1 MANLFTL
8 LKHLAPYKK
17 YVFATIL
24 SQILLAVFTVIS
36 IPMIIPFFQVLFN
49 DETMEYTEPVSIWQ
63 GAEWLEY
70 TFNNFIAQYDR
81 LDALLYICIG
91 IVTIFL
97 LKNLFRYLSL
107 FFINPA
113 RNGIVK
119 DLRSGMYSH
128 LINIPIHQLKT
139 HKRGD
144 IITRLTSDAQEVEW
158 SILQVLDAFIKAPLT
173 IIGSLAFMLYI
184 SPSLTVFVFILMLFT
199 VLIIGTISKTLKKES
214 KGIQESLSAM
224 TSNID
229 ETVTGMD
236 NVRSFNVEDRWIEKF
251 EAENQNFYS
260 RTVKMLRRKDLAG
273 PTSEFL
279 GILVVAV
286 LLYYGSFK
294 VFQGSF
300 SAETFFAFIFAFYQI
315 IEPSKSFSSAY
326 YNYKKGQAAYERIV
340 EFSNLADPLDADNG
354 DSIDKINESIQFDKV
369 DFSYPEEGGKA
380 LDQIKLE
387 IKQGDNVAFVGA
399 SGSGKTSMLNLL
411 LKFYDPSAGN
421 ITIDGKDLSKISTSS
436 WRKQIAMVTQ
446 QPFIFNDSIYENIK
460 FGRNYID
467 REKAIQAL
475 KQARLAKYV
484 DLLDQSVGERGQLLS
499 GGEKQR
505 LAIARAL
512 AGDPELLLLD
522 EPTSALDAQA
532 ENEVSQAIKDAMI
545 GRTAI
550 IIAHRFSTIKH
561 ADKIVV
567 LDKGKVVQEG
577 THENLSKE
585 DGFYK
590 TYLELQS

>member
-1 MANLFTL
+1 MADLIKL
-8 LKHLAPYKK
+8 LRHLGPYKK
-17 YVFATIL
+17 YVFANIL

-49 DETMEYTEPVSIWQ
+49 DETKVYDQPVSIWK

-81 LDALLYICIG
+81 LDALMYICIG
-91 IVTIFL
+91 IVLIFL

-119 DLRSGMYSH
+119 DLRSGMFKH
-128 LINIPIHQLKT
+128 LINIPIHKLKT

-173 IIGSLAFMLYI
+173 IFGSLAFMLYI
-184 SPSLTVFVFILMLFT
+184 SPSLTLFVFVLMIFT
-199 VLIIGTISKTLKKES
+199 IVIIGSISKTLKKES
-214 KGIQESLSAM
+214 KGIQETLSAM

-236 NVRSFNVEDRWIEKF
+236 NVRSFNVQDRWIEKF
-251 EAENQNFYS
+251 EVENESFYS
-260 RTVKMLRRKDLAG
+260 RTVKMLWRKDLAG

-340 EFSNLADPLDADNG
+340 EFSSLAEEGKD
-354 DSIDKINESIQFDKV
+354 DSGIAFENIAEQIEFKDV
-369 DFSYPEEGGKA
+369 DFSYPEEVDASEQSKASKEKA
-380 LDQIKLE
+380 LDAIKLK
-387 IKQGDNVAFVGA
+387 INQGENVAFVGA

-411 LKFYDPSAGN
+411 LKFYDPSSGQ
-421 ITIDGKDLSKISTSS
+421 ILIDGKNLQDLSTSS

-446 QPFIFNDSIYENIK
+446 QPFIFNDTIFENIK
-460 FGRNYID
+460 FGREGIS
-467 REKAIQAL
+467 REKAMEAL
-475 KQARLAKYV
+475 DQARLSKFKNA
-484 DLLDQSVGERGQLLS
+484 LDQSVGERGQLLS

-532 ENEVSQAIKDAMI
+532 ENEVSQAI
-545 GRTAI
+545 RAI
-550 IIAHRFSTIKH
+550 
-561 ADKIVV
+561 
-567 LDKGKVVQEG
+567 VQEG
-577 THENLSKE
+577 THNKLSQVE
-585 DGFYK
+585 GFYK
-590 TYLELQS
+590 TYLELQV

>member
-1 MANLFTL
+1 MADLFNLL
-8 LKHLAPYKK
+8 RHLSPYKK
-17 YVFATIL
+17 YVFANIL

-49 DETMEYTEPVSIWQ
+49 DETKIYDKPVSIWE

-97 LKNLFRYLSL
+97 LKNIFRYLSL

-119 DLRSGMYSH
+119 DLRSGMFKH
-128 LINIPIHQLKT
+128 LINIPMHELKT

-184 SPSLTVFVFILMLFT
+184 SPNLTLFVFVLMIFT
-199 VLIIGTISKTLKKES
+199 IVIIGSISKTLKKES
-214 KGIQESLSAM
+214 KGIQETLSAM
-224 TSNID
+224 TSNVD

-236 NVRSFNVEDRWIEKF
+236 NVRSFNVQDRWIEKF
-251 EAENQNFYS
+251 ESENRSFYS

-279 GILVVAV
+279 GILVVAI

-340 EFSNLADPLDADNG
+340 EFSSLSGVNKDDTGVPFK
-354 DSIDKINESIQFDKV
+354 KIENQILFDKV
-369 DFSYPEEGGKA
+369 DFNYPEQTDKA
-380 LDQIKLE
+380 LDDIKLS
-387 IKQGDNVAFVGA
+387 IKKGENIAFVGA

-411 LKFYDPSAGN
+411 LKFYEPSSGQ
-421 ITIDGKDLSKISTSS
+421 ILIDGKALKSLSTGS

-446 QPFIFNDSIYENIK
+446 QPFIFNDTIFENIK
-460 FGRNYID
+460 FGREGIT
-467 REKAIQAL
+467 REKAMEAL
-475 KQARLAKYV
+475 DQARLSKFKGA
-484 DLLDQSVGERGQLLS
+484 LDQPVGERGQLLS

-532 ENEVSQAIKDAMI
+532 ENEVSQAIRAAMQD
-545 GRTAI
+545 RTAI

-567 LDKGKVVQEG
+567 LDNGKIVQEG
-577 THENLSKE
+577 THDYLSQVE
-585 DGFYK
+585 GFYK
-590 TYLELQS
+590 TYLDLQV

>member
-8 LKHLAPYKK
+8 LRHLGPYKK
-17 YVFATIL
+17 YVFATIV

-49 DETMEYTEPVSIWQ
+49 EEPKVYQEAPTIWQ

-70 TFNNFIAQYDR
+70 TFHQFIAQYDR

-91 IVTIFL
+91 IVTVFL

-119 DLRSGMYSH
+119 DLRSGMFKH

-184 SPSLTVFVFILMLFT
+184 SPNLTLFVFALMIFT
-199 VLIIGTISKTLKKES
+199 VVIIGSISKTLKKES
-214 KGIQESLSAM
+214 KGIQETLSAM

-236 NVRSFNVEDRWIEKF
+236 NVRSFNVQDRWIEKF
-251 EAENQNFYS
+251 EHENQSFYS

-294 VFQGSF
+294 VFQGTF

-340 EFSNLADPLDADNG
+340 EFSNLAEPDKEDLGLSFEKIN
-354 DSIDKINESIQFDKV
+354 DKIQFNKV
-369 DFSYPEEGGKA
+369 DFSYPQEKSKA
-380 LDQIKLE
+380 LDKIQLTIN
-387 IKQGDNVAFVGA
+387 QGDNIAFVGA
-399 SGSGKTSMLNLL
+399 SGSGKTSMMNLL
-411 LKFYDPSAGN
+411 LKFYEASSGQ
-421 ITIDGKDLSKISTSS
+421 ILVDGKPLQELSTGS

-446 QPFIFNDSIYENIK
+446 QPFIFNDTIYENIK
-460 FGRNYID
+460 FGRDGIT
-467 REKAIQAL
+467 REKAMEAL
-475 KQARLAKYV
+475 DQARLSKYKG
-484 DLLDQSVGERGQLLS
+484 LLDQSVGERGQLLS

-532 ENEVSQAIKDAMI
+532 ENEVGQAIRTAMQ

-567 LDKGKVVQEG
+567 LDEGKIVQEG
-577 THENLSKE
+577 THEKLSVE
-585 DGFYK
+585 EGFYK
-590 TYLELQS
+590 RYLELQV

>member
-49 DETMEYTEPVSIWQ
+49 DEAKTYPEPVSIWE
-63 GAEWLEY
+63 GAAWLEY
-70 TFNNFIAQYDR
+70 SFHNFIAKYDR
-81 LDALLYICIG
+81 MDALLYICIG

-119 DLRSGMYSH
+119 DLRSGMFSH

-184 SPSLTVFVFILMLFT
+184 SPSLTLFVFVLMLFT
-199 VLIIGTISKTLKKES
+199 ALIIGTISKTLKRES

-236 NVRSFNVEDRWIEKF
+236 NVRSFNVQDQWIEKF
-251 EAENQNFYS
+251 EAENKNFYT
-260 RTVKMLRRKDLAG
+260 RTVKMLRRKDLAS

-300 SAETFFAFIFAFYQI
+300 NAETFFAFIFAFYQI

-340 EFSNLADPLDADNG
+340 EFSNLADPVELEKGAAFQKIEKDIEFDAV
-354 DSIDKINESIQFDKV
+354 SFA
-369 DFSYPEEGGKA
+369 YPEEDSKA
-380 LDQIKLE
+380 LDNIELT
-387 IKQGDNVAFVGA
+387 INQGDNVAFVGA

-411 LKFYDPSAGN
+411 LKFYSTSSGQ
-421 ITIDGKDLSKISTSS
+421 IKIDGKPLADISTSS

-446 QPFIFNDSIYENIK
+446 QPFIFNDSIYENIR
-460 FGRNYID
+460 FGRDYID
-467 REKAIQAL
+467 REKAKKAL
-475 KQARLAKYV
+475 KQARLGQYV
-484 DLLDQSVGERGQLLS
+484 DQLDQSVGERGQLLS

-532 ENEVSQAIKDAMI
+532 ENEVSQAIKDAMVT
-545 GRTAI
+545 RTAI

-567 LDKGKVVQEG
+567 LDRGKIVQVG
-577 THENLSKE
+577 THETLSNTE
-585 DGFYK
+585 GFYK
-590 TYLELQS
+590 SYLELQS

>member
-49 DETMEYTEPVSIWQ
+49 EETKEYKEPVNIWQ

-70 TFNNFIAQYDR
+70 SFNNFIAKYDR

-91 IVTIFL
+91 IVSIFL
-97 LKNLFRYLSL
+97 LKNIFRYLSL

-119 DLRSGMYSH
+119 DLRSGMYAH

-199 VLIIGTISKTLKKES
+199 ALIIGTISKTLKRES
-214 KGIQESLSAM
+214 KGIQESLSAI
-224 TSNID
+224 TSNVD

-236 NVRSFNVEDRWIEKF
+236 NVRSFNVQEEWTRKF
-251 EAENQNFYS
+251 QAENNNLYR

-279 GILVVAV
+279 GILVVAI

-340 EFSNLADPLDADNG
+340 EFSNLADPEDQKNGKPFDKLD
-354 DSIDKINESIQFDKV
+354 DSIEFKDVDFKYPQEAEKALDKINLK
-369 DFSYPEEGGKA
+369 
-380 LDQIKLE
+380 

-411 LKFYDPSAGN
+411 LKFYPTSGGG
-421 ITIDGKDLSKISTSS
+421 IYIDGKALNKINTGS
-436 WRKQIAMVTQ
+436 WRQQIAMVTQ
-446 QPFIFNDSIYENIK
+446 QPFIFNDTIYENIK
-460 FGRNYID
+460 FGRKYITRD
-467 REKAIQAL
+467 KAIEAL
-475 KQARLAKYV
+475 KQARLSKYV

-561 ADKIVV
+561 ADEIVV
-567 LDKGKVVQEG
+567 LDNGRIVQKG
-577 THENLSKE
+577 THESLSNV

>member
-49 DETMEYTEPVSIWQ
+49 EETKVYDEPVSIWK

-70 TFNNFIAQYDR
+70 TFNEFIAQYDR

-91 IVTIFL
+91 IVSIFL

-119 DLRSGMYSH
+119 DLRSGMFSH

-184 SPSLTVFVFILMLFT
+184 SPSLTLFVFALMLFT
-199 VLIIGTISKTLKKES
+199 VLIIGTISKTLKRES

-236 NVRSFNVEDRWIEKF
+236 NVRSFNVEGKWIEKF
-251 EAENQNFYS
+251 EAENQNFYQ

-340 EFSNLADPLDADNG
+340 EFSNLADPVMADQGLAIDKLNTAIEF
-354 DSIDKINESIQFDKV
+354 DSIDFV
-369 DFSYPEEGGKA
+369 YPDEQSKA
-380 LDQIKLE
+380 LDHIDLKIQ
-387 IKQGDNVAFVGA
+387 QGEHVAFVGA
-399 SGSGKTSMLNLL
+399 SGSGKTSMFNML
-411 LKFYDPSAGN
+411 LKFYQPTGGS
-421 ITIDGKDLSKISTSS
+421 ILIDGKDLSDLSTNS
-436 WRKQIAMVTQ
+436 WRRQIALVTQ

-460 FGRNYID
+460 FGRDYID
-467 REKAIQAL
+467 REKARKAL
-475 KQARLAKYV
+475 RQARLSKYV

-550 IIAHRFSTIKH
+550 IIAHRFTTIKH

-567 LDKGKVVQEG
+567 LDKGKIVQEG
-577 THENLSKE
+577 THERLSKE

-590 TYLELQS
+590 KYLELQS

>member
-1 MANLFTL
+1 MADLIKL
-8 LKHLAPYKK
+8 LRHLGPYKK
-17 YVFATIL
+17 YVFANIV

-49 DETMEYTEPVSIWQ
+49 DESKVYDKPVSIWE

-91 IVTIFL
+91 IVVIFL

-119 DLRSGMYSH
+119 DLRSGMFKH
-128 LINIPIHQLKT
+128 LINIPIHELKT

-184 SPSLTVFVFILMLFT
+184 SPSLTLFVFVLMIFT
-199 VLIIGTISKTLKKES
+199 IVIIGSISKTLKKES
-214 KGIQESLSAM
+214 KGIQETLSAM

-236 NVRSFNVEDRWIEKF
+236 NVRSFNVQDRWIEKF
-251 EAENQNFYS
+251 ETENQSFYA
-260 RTVKMLRRKDLAG
+260 RTVKMLWRKDLAG

-340 EFSNLADPLDADNG
+340 EFSSLAGADKDDVGIPFKNISEEINFKAI
-354 DSIDKINESIQFDKV
+354 DFRYPQEQQDTSQNKALDKINLS
-369 DFSYPEEGGKA
+369 
-380 LDQIKLE
+380 
-387 IKQGDNVAFVGA
+387 IKQGENIAFVGA

-411 LKFYDPSAGN
+411 LKFYDPSSGQ
-421 ITIDGKDLSKISTSS
+421 ILIDGKNLQDLSTAS

-446 QPFIFNDSIYENIK
+446 QPFIFNDTIFENIK
-460 FGRNYID
+460 FGREEKCLGSICW
-467 REKAIQAL
+467 RERTTIKWWRKTTI
-475 KQARLAKYV
+475 
-484 DLLDQSVGERGQLLS
+484 
-499 GGEKQR
+499 
-505 LAIARAL
+505 
-512 AGDPELLLLD
+512 GDSKSL
-522 EPTSALDAQA
+522 
-532 ENEVSQAIKDAMI
+532 
-545 GRTAI
+545 GRRSRI
-550 IIAHRFSTIKH
+550 IIA
-561 ADKIVV
+561 
-567 LDKGKVVQEG
+567 
-577 THENLSKE
+577 
-585 DGFYK
+585 
-590 TYLELQS
+590 

>member
-8 LKHLAPYKK
+8 LRHLGPYKK
-17 YVFATIL
+17 YVFATVI

-49 DETMEYTEPVSIWQ
+49 EEPKVYKQVPTIWE
-63 GAEWLEY
+63 GADWLEY
-70 TFNNFIAQYDR
+70 TFHQFIAQYDR

-119 DLRSGMYSH
+119 DLRSGMFRH

-184 SPSLTVFVFILMLFT
+184 SPNLTLFVFVLMIFT
-199 VLIIGTISKTLKKES
+199 IVIIGSISKTLKKES
-214 KGIQESLSAM
+214 KGIQETLSAM

-236 NVRSFNVEDRWIEKF
+236 NVRSFNVQDRWIEKF
-251 EAENQNFYS
+251 EAENQSFYS

-279 GILVVAV
+279 GILVVSV

-340 EFSNLADPLDADNG
+340 EFSNLAEP
-354 DSIDKINESIQFDKV
+354 DKEDTGLAFDRISDQIQFNQV
-369 DFSYPEEGGKA
+369 DFSYPKEKGKA
-380 LDQIKLE
+380 LDQIQLT
-387 IKQGDNVAFVGA
+387 INQGENIAFVGA

-411 LKFYDPSAGN
+411 LKFYESSSGQ
-421 ITIDGKDLSKISTSS
+421 ILVDGKPLEELSTGS

-460 FGRNYID
+460 FGRDEIT
-467 REKAIQAL
+467 REKAMEAL
-475 KQARLAKYV
+475 DQARLSQFKSV
-484 DLLDQSVGERGQLLS
+484 LDQSVGERGQLLS

-532 ENEVSQAIKDAMI
+532 ENEVSQAIRSAMK

-567 LDKGKVVQEG
+567 LDQGKIVQEG
-577 THENLSKE
+577 THEKLSVQE
-585 DGFYK
+585 GFYK
-590 TYLELQS
+590 TYLELQV

>member
-8 LKHLAPYKK
+8 LRHLGPYKK
-17 YVFATIL
+17 YVFATIV

-49 DETMEYTEPVSIWQ
+49 EETKVFEEPVSVWE
-63 GAEWLEY
+63 GADWLEY

-119 DLRSGMYSH
+119 DLRSGMFKH

-184 SPSLTVFVFILMLFT
+184 SPNLTMFVFVLMIFT
-199 VLIIGTISKTLKKES
+199 VVIIGSISKTLKRES
-214 KGIQESLSAM
+214 KGIQETLSAM

-236 NVRSFNVEDRWIEKF
+236 NVRSFNVQERWIEKF
-251 EAENQNFYS
+251 EKENQGFYS

-300 SAETFFAFIFAFYQI
+300 NAETFFAFIFAFYQI

-340 EFSNLADPLDADNG
+340 EFSNLAEPDEEDTGLAFDA
-354 DSIDKINESIQFDKV
+354 IKEHIQFEKIS
-369 DFSYPEEGGKA
+369 FSYPDEKGKA
-380 LDQIKLE
+380 LDGIQLTIN
-387 IKQGDNVAFVGA
+387 QGENIAFVGA
-399 SGSGKTSMLNLL
+399 SGSGKTSMMNLL
-411 LKFYDPSAGN
+411 LKFYSPSSGQ
-421 ITIDGKDLSKISTSS
+421 ILIDGKDLQDLSTGS

-446 QPFIFNDSIYENIK
+446 QPFIFNDTIFENIK
-460 FGRNYID
+460 FGREGIT
-467 REKAIQAL
+467 REKAMEAL
-475 KQARLAKYV
+475 DQARLSKFKNA
-484 DLLDQSVGERGQLLS
+484 LDQSVGERGQLLS

-532 ENEVSQAIKDAMI
+532 ENEVSQAIRSAME

-567 LDKGKVVQEG
+567 LDGGKIVQEG
-577 THENLSKE
+577 THDRLSTQ

-590 TYLELQS
+590 TYLELQV

>member
-24 SQILLAVFTVIS
+24 SQILLALFTVIS

-49 DETMEYTEPVSIWQ
+49 DEAKTYPEPVSIWE
-63 GAEWLEY
+63 GAAWLEY
-70 TFNNFIAQYDR
+70 SFHNFIAKYDR
-81 LDALLYICIG
+81 MDALLYICIG

-119 DLRSGMYSH
+119 DLRSGMFSH

-184 SPSLTVFVFILMLFT
+184 SPSLTLFVFVLMLFT
-199 VLIIGTISKTLKKES
+199 ALIIGTISKTLKRES

-236 NVRSFNVEDRWIEKF
+236 NVRSFNVQDQWIEKF
-251 EAENQNFYS
+251 EDENKNFYT
-260 RTVKMLRRKDLAG
+260 RTVKMLRRKDLAS

-300 SAETFFAFIFAFYQI
+300 NAETFFAFIFAFYQI

-340 EFSNLADPLDADNG
+340 EFSNLADPVE
-354 DSIDKINESIQFDKV
+354 IDKGEAFQKIEKDIEFDAV
-369 DFSYPEEGGKA
+369 SFAYPEEESKA
-380 LDQIKLE
+380 LDNIELT
-387 IKQGDNVAFVGA
+387 INQGDNVAFVGA

-411 LKFYDPSAGN
+411 LKFYAASTGE
-421 ITIDGKDLSKISTSS
+421 IKIDGRPLSEISTSS

-446 QPFIFNDSIYENIK
+446 QPFIFNDSIYENIR
-460 FGRNYID
+460 FGREYID
-467 REKAIQAL
+467 REKAKKAL
-475 KQARLAKYV
+475 KQARLGKYV

-532 ENEVSQAIKDAMI
+532 ENEVSQAIKDAMVT
-545 GRTAI
+545 RTAI

-567 LDKGKVVQEG
+567 LDRGKIVQVG
-577 THENLSKE
+577 THETLSKTE
-585 DGFYK
+585 GFYK
-590 TYLELQS
+590 SYLELQS

>member
-1 MANLFTL
+1 MANLFSL
-8 LKHLAPYKK
+8 LKHLGPYKK
-17 YVFATIL
+17 YVFATIV
-24 SQILLAVFTVIS
+24 SQILLAIFTVIS
-36 IPMIIPFFQVLFN
+36 IPVIIPFFQVLFN
-49 DETMEYTEPVSIWQ
+49 DESKVYEKPVDIME
-63 GAEWLEY
+63 GAKWLEY
-70 TFNNFIAQYDR
+70 TFHNFIAQYER
-81 LDALLYICIG
+81 MDALLYICIG
-91 IVTIFL
+91 IVAIFL

-119 DLRSGMYSH
+119 DLRSGMYKH

-144 IITRLTSDAQEVEW
+144 IITRLTSDVQEVEW
-158 SILQVLDAFIKAPLT
+158 SILQVLEAFIKAPLT
-173 IIGSLAFMLYI
+173 ILGSLAFMLFI
-184 SPSLTVFVFILMLFT
+184 SPNLTLFVFVLMIFT
-199 VLIIGTISKTLKKES
+199 AVIIGTISKTLKKES
-214 KGIQESLSAM
+214 QGIQESLSAM
-224 TSNID
+224 TSRID

-236 NVRSFNVEDRWIEKF
+236 NVRSFNVEAKWVEKF
-251 EAENQNFYS
+251 ENENQNFY
-260 RTVKMLRRKDLAG
+260 RRIVKLYKRKDLAS

-286 LLYYGSFK
+286 LLYYGSYK

-300 SAETFFAFIFAFYQI
+300 GAETFFAFIFAFYQI
-315 IEPSKSFSSAY
+315 IEPSKSFSSSY

-340 EFSNLADPLDADNG
+340 DFSSLANTVKLDEGKNFSKIEA
-354 DSIDKINESIQFDKV
+354 SINFENI
-369 DFSYPEEGGKA
+369 DFSYPEENGKA
-380 LDQIKLE
+380 LDKINLK
-387 IKQGDNVAFVGA
+387 INQGDNLAFVGA

-411 LKFYDPSAGN
+411 LKFYSPSAGR
-421 ITIDGKDLSKISTSS
+421 ILIDGKELSELSTGS
-436 WRKQIAMVTQ
+436 WRKQIALVTQ
-446 QPFIFNDSIYENIK
+446 EPFIFNDSIYENIK
-460 FGRNYID
+460 FGRDYID
-467 REKAIQAL
+467 RAKAKKAL
-475 KQARLAKYV
+475 EQARLSKYV
-484 DLLDQSVGERGQLLS
+484 NSLDQSVGERGQLLS

-532 ENEVSQAIKDAMI
+532 ENEVSQAIKDAMN

-567 LDKGKVVQEG
+567 LDKGKIVQEG
-577 THENLSKE
+577 IHKNLSKE
-585 DGFYK
+585 EGFYK
-590 TYLELQS
+590 NYLELQS

>member
-49 DETMEYTEPVSIWQ
+49 DETKEYTEPVSIWQ

-354 DSIDKINESIQFDKV
+354 NSIDKINESIQFDKV

>member
-8 LKHLAPYKK
+8 LRHLGPYKK
-17 YVFATIL
+17 YVFATIV

-49 DETMEYTEPVSIWQ
+49 EETKVYEEPVSVWE
-63 GAEWLEY
+63 GADWLEY

-119 DLRSGMYSH
+119 DLRSGMFKH

-184 SPSLTVFVFILMLFT
+184 SPNLTMFVFVLMIFT
-199 VLIIGTISKTLKKES
+199 VVIIGSISKTLKRES
-214 KGIQESLSAM
+214 KGIQETLSAM

-236 NVRSFNVEDRWIEKF
+236 NVRSFNVQERWIEKF
-251 EAENQNFYS
+251 EKENQGFYS

-300 SAETFFAFIFAFYQI
+300 NAETFFAFIFAFYQI

-340 EFSNLADPLDADNG
+340 EFSNLAEPDEEDTGLAFDA
-354 DSIDKINESIQFDKV
+354 IKEHIQFEKIS
-369 DFSYPEEGGKA
+369 FSYPDEKGKA
-380 LDQIKLE
+380 LDGIQLTIN
-387 IKQGDNVAFVGA
+387 QGENIAFVGA
-399 SGSGKTSMLNLL
+399 SGSGKTSMMNLL
-411 LKFYDPSAGN
+411 LKFYSPSSGQ
-421 ITIDGKDLSKISTSS
+421 ILIDGKDLQDLSTGS

-446 QPFIFNDSIYENIK
+446 QPFIFNDTIFENIK
-460 FGRNYID
+460 FGREGIT
-467 REKAIQAL
+467 REKAMEAL
-475 KQARLAKYV
+475 DQARLSKFKNA
-484 DLLDQSVGERGQLLS
+484 LDQSVGERGQLLS

-532 ENEVSQAIKDAMI
+532 ENEVSQAIRSAME

-567 LDKGKVVQEG
+567 LDGGKIVQEG
-577 THENLSKE
+577 THDRLSTQ

-590 TYLELQS
+590 TYLELQV

>member
-8 LKHLAPYKK
+8 LRHLGPYKK
-17 YVFATIL
+17 YVFATVI

-49 DETMEYTEPVSIWQ
+49 EEPKVYKQVPTIWE
-63 GAEWLEY
+63 GADWLEY
-70 TFNNFIAQYDR
+70 TFHQFIAQYDR

-119 DLRSGMYSH
+119 DLRSGMFRH

-184 SPSLTVFVFILMLFT
+184 SPNLTLFVFVLMIFT
-199 VLIIGTISKTLKKES
+199 IVIIGSISKTLKKES
-214 KGIQESLSAM
+214 KGIQETLSAM

-236 NVRSFNVEDRWIEKF
+236 NVRSFNVQDRWIEKF
-251 EAENQNFYS
+251 EAENQSFYS

-279 GILVVAV
+279 GILVVSV

-340 EFSNLADPLDADNG
+340 EFSNLAEP
-354 DSIDKINESIQFDKV
+354 DKEDTGLAFDRISDQIQFNQV
-369 DFSYPEEGGKA
+369 DFSYPKEKGKA
-380 LDQIKLE
+380 LDQIQLT
-387 IKQGDNVAFVGA
+387 ISQGENIAFVGA

-411 LKFYDPSAGN
+411 LKFYESSSGQ
-421 ITIDGKDLSKISTSS
+421 ILVDGKPLEELSTGS

-460 FGRNYID
+460 FGRDEIT
-467 REKAIQAL
+467 REKAMEAL
-475 KQARLAKYV
+475 DQARLSQFKSV
-484 DLLDQSVGERGQLLS
+484 LDQSVGERGQLLS

-532 ENEVSQAIKDAMI
+532 ENEVSQAIRSAME

-567 LDKGKVVQEG
+567 LDQGKIVQEG
-577 THENLSKE
+577 THEKLSVQE
-585 DGFYK
+585 GFYK
-590 TYLELQS
+590 TYLELQV